1 MNRIADLTWKHPK
14 RVLAVVAAFAV
25 LAVAVGHNVEQNLKA
40 AGFTDSASESERA
53 TALLDHSL
61 GYNPNPA
68 IVLVVR
74 APGGGPLDLS
84 NPSVRREVDRLG
96 RGMAKIEYVG
106 RVVNPLRNPRAGA
119 ELIARDGESL
129 AIAGYLS
136 TTDIEDKGG
145 IAAEA
150 VKPLIASSSL
160 NVAMGGF
167 AAGFND
173 TNDQTRK
180 DLTKAEL
187 IAFPILALLL
197 LFVFRG
203 VIAASIPLLIG
214 VVSIVGTLLV
224 LRIMSSF
231 TDTSVFAL
239 NIATGLSLGLAV
251 DYALLMVSR
260 YREEIG
266 RGGGASREAHR
277 RTVQTAGRTAVFSG
291 LTVAAAMAALV
302 IMPQRFLYSMAV
314 AGASVAVLSSLIAIL
329 VVPSLLAL
337 LGTRID
343 ALSIRSGPAV
353 SDTSD
358 GWYRLARGVM
368 RRPVAVA
375 LASSALLLACAAP
388 LLWTTLTGPSAEA
401 VPPDQPSAKAYD
413 YLETHYPRDLTEAVT
428 VTVDG
433 RAGDA
438 QLAAYRRHVEAV
450 GGVTGGSPFSRASG
464 QVAFANF
471 ALSEP
476 ALHSGAQ
483 DSVHGIRDLTP
494 PGASSTL
501 VSGNTAGFIDQKQS
515 LLDHA
520 PLVVGIIALT
530 TLILLFLLTGSV
542 LLPIKTLVMNSLTL
556 GATLGILVLAFQ
568 AGWLDSPLDYT
579 GPGAIEVTSL
589 VFLFAV
595 IFGLAT
601 DYAVLVI
608 SRIKEQYDLGVGNE
622 EAVAIGIGRTGRVI
636 TAAALA
642 IAIVFLAFGVSTV
655 FFVKQIAIGMAFGVM
670 IDATIVRAL
679 LVPSLMRLFGEW
691 NWWAPRPL
699 RRLQER
705 WGFSESEAADPA
717 AGESPA

>member
-1 MNRIADLTWKHPK
+1 MGWIADLTWKHPK

-25 LAVAVGHNVEQNLKA
+25 LAVAVGHNVEQHLKA

-53 TALLDHSL
+53 TKLLTESL

-74 APGGGPLDLS
+74 APGGGSLHIG
-84 NPSVRREVDRLG
+84 NPAVGREVDRLS
-96 RGMAKIEYVG
+96 RGMAKVEYVG
-106 RVVNPLRNPRAGA
+106 RVVNPLHNRRAGA
-119 ELIARDGESL
+119 ELIARDGKSL
-129 AIAGYLS
+129 VITGYLS
-136 TTDIEDKGG
+136 TTDLEDAGG
-145 IAAEA
+145 IAAEG
-150 VKPLIASSSL
+150 VEPLIASSPL
-160 NVAMGGF
+160 DVGMGGY
-167 AAGFND
+167 APGFNE
-173 TNDQTRK
+173 TNDQTK
-180 DLTKAEL
+180 TDLTKAEL

-203 VIAASIPLLIG
+203 AVAAAIPLLIG
-214 VVSIVGTLLV
+214 GVSIVGTLFV
-224 LRIMSSF
+224 LRLMAGI

-251 DYALLMVSR
+251 DYALLLVSR

-266 RGGGASREAHR
+266 REGASREAHR
-277 RTVQTAGRTAVFSG
+277 RTVQTAGRTALFSG

-302 IMPQRFLYSMAV
+302 FMPQRFLYSMAV
-314 AGASVAVLSSLIAIL
+314 AGASVAVLSSVIAIL

-343 ALSIRSGPAV
+343 AFSIRSGPAV

-375 LASSALLLACAAP
+375 LASSALLLAAAVP

-401 VPPDQPSAKAYD
+401 VPPGKPSHAANEYVGA
-413 YLETHYPRDLTEAVT
+413 HYPNDLIEAVT

-433 RAGDA
+433 DASNA
-438 QLAAYRRHVEAV
+438 QLAAYQRRIEATD
-450 GGVTGGSPFSRASG
+450 GVAKGAPFLRASAG
-464 QVAFANF
+464 VAFANF

-476 ALHSGAQ
+476 ALHGGAQ
-483 DSVHGIRDLTP
+483 DSVHGIRDLPP
-494 PGASSTL
+494 PGAATTL

-520 PLVVGIIALT
+520 PLVVGIICLT

-579 GPGAIEVTSL
+579 GPAAIEVTSL

-601 DYAVLVI
+601 DYAVLVM
-608 SRIKEQYDLGVGNE
+608 SRIKEQYDLGASNE

-642 IAIVFLAFGVSTV
+642 IAIVFLAFGVSSV

-691 NWWAPRPL
+691 NWWAPKPL
-699 RRLQER
+699 RRIFARLR
-705 WGFSESEAADPA
+705 ISEA
-717 AGESPA
+717 